1 MAFASFPFT
10 LFARLL
16 VSLEPAGTRSP
27 ERHLLV
33 LAVGGNHHVL
43 QILTWQLAVSS
54 GVLLQYLIVH
64 LNSVSFQFKPILAEH
79 KALPRHLH
87 HSPL

>member
-16 VSLEPAGTRSP
+16 VSLEPAGTHSP

-33 LAVGGNHHVL
+33 LAVGGNHRVL
-43 QILTWQLAVSS
+43 QILT
-54 GVLLQYLIVH
+54 
-64 LNSVSFQFKPILAEH
+64 
-79 KALPRHLH
+79 
-87 HSPL
+87 